1 MTQLTWQGVS
11 GSGQALPPR
20 SSAGLLPLKVR
31 QLQAGVLEPTPTAR
45 QGRDVLLQAKAVDL
59 HADGPLTQRAN
70 NRRQVHPEKQLC
82 YQPLRL
88 EHHACGAE
96 DHAASASRMC
106 GKGHCARPLPVT
118 KKHTPQRRRLQ
129 LAQTSTQTA
138 QPHSVSDGRPP
149 HQDNPTGRPSPTKQ
163 LLSGNDNDTDS
174 AAGVAHLW
182 GMAASTAWRCSRQ
195 DSSP

>member
-1 MTQLTWQGVS
+1 MPLSWLCWQFPTCQHAAETGPVCQARTVAGGERLVTQLTWQGVS

-118 KKHTPQRRRLQ
+118 KKHP
-129 LAQTSTQTA
+129 AETA
-138 QPHSVSDGRPP
+138 IAACA
-149 HQDNPTGRPSPTKQ
+149 NI
-163 LLSGNDNDTDS
+163 NTDS
-174 AAGVAHLW
+174 T
-182 GMAASTAWRCSRQ
+182 ASQCV
-195 DSSP
+195 